1 MSVRRVLLLLV
12 TAATLVL
19 VWPALSSVYSEV
31 GTIRDVSRWWLVAIV
46 GVVALQMIASWELHR
61 IILRT
66 PKWFDV
72 AAPQLA
78 GNAASHLLPGG
89 NAFGAGLQVR
99 MMTTAGFPITRV
111 LPALGAIS
119 VLGTVAGFVVLPLVV
134 LAASAAGSHVDSKLV
149 VAMWVGAA
157 MLLALLFAVVAVATR
172 DRPWQWLAQAISWV
186 QARLRRPSDASEL
199 ETRLIAERDEIRQAL
214 RSRALIVGVI
224 ALARPSCDYLSLL
237 FSLRA
242 VGAHVNPAAVLAA
255 FVVANIA
262 GLIPLTPGGLGFVE
276 AGLAGVLTV
285 AGASTT
291 SADLAVATYRIFE
304 TWLPCTAG
312 AIALFWFQRRHRE
325 RRVTELLVTQP
336 AP

>member
-1 MSVRRVLLLLV
+1 MSVRRGLV
-12 TAATLVL
+12 VVITAVTLVL

-31 GTIRDVSRWWLVAIV
+31 GTIRDVSRWWLAAIA
-46 GVVALQMIASWELHR
+46 GVVALQMVASWELHR

-66 PKWFDV
+66 SKWFDI

-89 NAFGAGLQVR
+89 NAFGAGLQIR
-99 MMTTAGFPITRV
+99 MMTSAGFPLTRV
-111 LPALGAIS
+111 VTALGAVS
-119 VLGTVAGFVVLPLVV
+119 VLGSVSGFVVLPLVV
-134 LAASAAGSHVDSKLV
+134 LAASAAGSHIDSKLI

-157 MLLALLFAVVAVATR
+157 MLLLLLIGVVVVAAR
-172 DRPWQWLAQAISWV
+172 DTPWHWLARAISSV
-186 QARLRRPSDASEL
+186 QMRLRRPADAAEL
-199 ETRLIAERDEIRQAL
+199 ETRLIAERDQVRHAL
-214 RSRALIVGVI
+214 RSRALVVGLI

-291 SADLAVATYRIFE
+291 SADLAVATYRIAE
-304 TWLPCTAG
+304 TWLPCVAG
-312 AIALFWFQRRHRE
+312 TIALLWFEHRHRD
-325 RRVTELLVTQP
+325 RRATEQLVTRP